1 MDNDIIIATEKKEEQ
16 TVRLPVFIL
25 RGRVMF
31 PNISS
36 QFEVGRRMS
45 FLAVQKAVAEDGDVF
60 VVTQKK
66 SVDEEPDRNGIYD
79 VGVICSITKII
90 NLSDKSMRIQLTG
103 KKRAVLCELTSA
115 DGYFEAE
122 VKPSDFSE
130 SAPIEEHAYFSVLRE
145 KFKDYVKVNAKFPK
159 DLIEVLSGIDTPDEY
174 INILTFNLGIKEAQK
189 QEVLAEKDTYKRIE
203 MTCGHLNTLTSD
215 SDLEKKIADRVREN
229 VDKSQKEFYLREQLR
244 AIHEELGDDENEI
257 EELREKILA
266 KGMPAEDEEKVLK
279 ELDRMSRM
287 NTSSPDYTVL
297 RMYID
302 WILDLP
308 FNEASEDRQDLN
320 EAEKILEEDHF
331 GLEKVKE
338 RIVEYL
344 AVMKLTGRVG
354 GSILCLVGPPGVG
367 KTSVATSIARA
378 IGRRF
383 TRMSLGGVKDEA
395 EIRGHRKT
403 YIGAMPG
410 RIIYGLKDAKVNNP
424 VFLLDEID
432 KLSSDLRGDPASA
445 LLEVLDPEQN
455 RTFRDRY
462 IEIPFDLGNV
472 LFITTA
478 NSLDTIP
485 TPLLDRMEVIS
496 LDGYTLEEKV
506 EIAKRYLVPKR
517 LKLNGLEEN
526 SVRFSDD
533 ALIAVIKGYTLEAG
547 VRNLERN
554 IDAIIRKIATKRAK
568 GEKCSSKEKVTAD
581 KVPSYLGT
589 ARFDD
594 KDKLA
599 VDQIGAANGLAWTQ
613 YGGTTLT
620 IEVCKIKGGKGEVRL
635 TGKLGDV
642 MKESALTALS
652 YIKANAESFGVD
664 VEQLGQ
670 YDLHVHVPEGATPK
684 DGPSAGITLATAM
697 LSCLTDKK
705 VRCDVAMTGEITL
718 LGKVL
723 PIGGLKEKSLAAYRK
738 GITEIII
745 PEQNKKDLEDI
756 PEKVAEKLN
765 FHFVSEAKEVFK
777 IAIRGF

>member
-1 MDNDIIIATEKKEEQ
+1 MENVLTPVIDENNNKIHT
-16 TVRLPVFIL
+16 LPVFVL

-36 QFEVGRRMS
+36 QFEVGRTMS
-45 FLAVQKAVAEDGDVF
+45 LLAVRQVMRTNTDIF
-60 VVTQKK
+60 VVTQKN
-66 SVDEEPDRNGIYD
+66 SVEEEPTRDGIYD
-79 VGVICSITKII
+79 VGVICHITKIANI
-90 NLSDKSMRIQLTG
+90 SDRSMRIQLTG
-103 KKRAVLCELTSA
+103 IKRAVISEMRMV
-115 DGYFEAE
+115 DGYLEADVCE
-122 VKPSDFSE
+122 SKFAE
-130 SAPIEEHAYFSVLRE
+130 SAPIEERAYFSVLRE
-145 KFKDYVKVNAKFPK
+145 KFADYVNTNLKVQK
-159 DLIEVLSGIDTPDEY
+159 DLPDVLAGIDSPNEY
-174 INILTFNLGIKEAQK
+174 INILTFNLAVEESRK
-189 QEVLAEKDTYKRIE
+189 QVILTETLTIKRIE
-203 MTCGHLNTLTSD
+203 ELCRILNSLTANAS
-215 SDLEKKIADRVREN
+215 LEKEIADRVRQN
-229 VDKSQKEFYLREQLR
+229 IDQSQREYYLREQLR
-244 AIHEELGDDENEI
+244 AIHDELGDDENEI
-257 EELREKILA
+257 DSLREKIIA
-266 KGMPAEDEEKVLK
+266 KHMDAESQEKVLK

-308 FNEASEDRQDLN
+308 FSDSSTDRKDLN
-320 EAEKILEEDHF
+320 EAIRILDEDHF

-344 AVMKLTGRVG
+344 AVMKLTGKVG
-354 GSILCLVGPPGVG
+354 GSIICLVGPPGVG

-378 IGRRF
+378 IDRKF

-455 RTFRDRY
+455 KTFRDRY
-462 IEIPFDLGNV
+462 IEIPFDLSNV

-485 TPLLDRMEVIS
+485 SPLLDRMEIIS

-506 EIAKRYLVPKR
+506 EIAKRYLIPKR
-517 LKLNGLEEN
+517 LKSNGVDEKK
-526 SVRFSDD
+526 VAFTD
-533 ALIAVIKGYTLEAG
+533 AAIKTIVKGYTLEAG

-554 IDAIIRKIATKRAK
+554 VDAVIRKIATRLAK
-568 GEKCSSKEKVTAD
+568 GDKLKKQTVTEKNVKD
-581 KVPSYLGT
+581 YLGT
-589 ARFDD
+589 ARFSE
-594 KDKLA
+594 KDRLY
-599 VDQIGAANGLAWTQ
+599 VDQVGAANGLAWTQ

-620 IEVCKIKGGKGEVRL
+620 IEVCKIKGGKGDVQL

-642 MKESALTALS
+642 MKESAMTALN
-652 YIKANAESFGVD
+652 YIRSHADDFGVD
-664 VEQLGQ
+664 LEALRS

-684 DGPSAGITLATAM
+684 DGPSAGITMATAM
-697 LSCLTDKK
+697 LSCLTGKK
-705 VRCDVAMTGEITL
+705 VRSDIAMTGEITL
-718 LGKVL
+718 LGNVL

-745 PEQNKKDLEDI
+745 PEDNKKDLEDI
-756 PEKVAEKLN
+756 PELVAKELN
-765 FHFVSEAKEVFK
+765 FHFVKKATEVFDY
-777 IAIRGF
+777 ALRT